1 MNKQSFS
8 SNNPKVAEKPL
19 GTITSV
25 TGQVAQIEIQGDRFP
40 DFYEILTCAVDNT
53 VKMEVFSQAKQTLY
67 CLILSDPNKL
77 YRGMQVIATKT
88 KLSIPVGEAVLGR
101 MINLFGEPQD
111 GKGNLSRVEQ
121 RPIYAKPP
129 PLSALHSKSDL
140 LETGIKA
147 IDFIAPLKKGGKN
160 GFMGGAGVGKTV
172 IMTEILHNVAKYHLG
187 VSVFAG
193 VGERIREGQELYQR
207 LEKAGILSSTALVI
221 AQMNENAA
229 VRFKLALAAAT
240 LAEYYRDIG
249 KKDVLF
255 FVDNMYRFLQAG
267 NEVST
272 LMGTLPSEQ
281 GYQAT
286 LQTEISSIE
295 DRLSSSDSGSITSIQ
310 TIYAPSDE
318 TSDAAVSSV
327 MTFLDGVIVLSR
339 SVAQLGIY
347 PAIDINLSS
356 SSAISKTFV
365 GEEHLEV
372 VNKFREM
379 LEKYD
384 RLYHIVSIVGQSELS
399 TNDQII
405 FNRTKKVLNYL
416 SQPFFVTEVNT
427 GRKGQYVP
435 RKTTIKDIKAIL
447 QGHLDQIPEQKLLY
461 IGALQDLV

>member
-1 MNKQSFS
+1 MKDKTQGG
-8 SNNPKVAEKPL
+8 KILGVIVA
-19 GTITSV
+19 V
-25 TGQVAQIEIQGDRFP
+25 TGQVAQVETQGEGLP
-40 DFYEILTCAVDNT
+40 DFYEILTSPLDNT
-53 VKMEVFSQAKQTLY
+53 VKLEVFSQSKQTLY
-67 CLILSDPNKL
+67 CLILSNPNNL
-77 YRGMQVIATKT
+77 YRGMEVIATRT
-88 KLSIPVGEAVLGR
+88 KLSIPVGQAVLGR

-111 GKGNLSRVEQ
+111 GKGSLGRVEM
-121 RPIYAKPP
+121 RSIYAKPP
-129 PLSALHSKSDL
+129 PLSALHTRADL
-140 LETGIKA
+140 LETGIKV

-172 IMTEILHNVAKYHLG
+172 IMTEILHNIAKYHLG

-193 VGERIREGQELYQR
+193 VGERIREGQELYRQ
-207 LEKAGILSSTALVI
+207 LEKAGILPATALVI

-240 LAEYYRDIG
+240 LAEYYRDFQ

-255 FVDNMYRFLQAG
+255 FVDNMYRYLQAG

-272 LMGTLPSEQ
+272 LLGTLPSEQ

-295 DRLSSSDSGSITSIQ
+295 DRLISSDNGSITSIQ
-310 TIYAPSDE
+310 TIYAPADE
-318 TSDAAVSSV
+318 TTDAAVSSV

-347 PAIDINLSS
+347 PAVDINLSS
-356 SSAISKTFV
+356 SSAISKIFV

-372 VNKFREM
+372 VTKFREM

-384 RLYHIVSIVGQSELS
+384 RLYHIVSIVGRSELS
-399 TNDQII
+399 TNDQVT

-416 SQPFFVTEVNT
+416 SQPFFTTEINT
-427 GRKGQYVP
+427 GRKGSYVP
-435 RKTTIKDIKAIL
+435 RKEAVADIKAIL
-447 QGHLDQIPEQKLLY
+447 LGKLDHVPDDKLLY
-461 IGALQDLV
+461 IGALQDLQ